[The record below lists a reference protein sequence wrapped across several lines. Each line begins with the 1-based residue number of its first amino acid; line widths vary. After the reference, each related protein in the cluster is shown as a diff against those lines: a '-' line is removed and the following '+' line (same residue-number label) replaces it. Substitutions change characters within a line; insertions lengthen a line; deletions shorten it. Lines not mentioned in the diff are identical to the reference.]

1 MKRAGHEQLKPGP
14 SEVTDPVIL
23 DALKRSLVWAS
34 VAALFWLAWK
44 LAQPILIIIGGLVF
58 AALLDGGVRLL
69 GRVLP
74 IPRGWRLAIIVLAGF
89 GFVGG
94 TITLAGY
101 ELAAQAEELR
111 AVIGAQVQT
120 FLAFVERLGLMPS
133 GSQAGDLANQLLG
146 SLGQLTAAVGSAL
159 GAITTLLMIVVMGIF
174 LAVEP
179 RLYERGVAWMLPAKR
194 RAEFFITADRV
205 GFALRRLLAG
215 RLVGMA
221 VEGIG
226 TWIGLAIGGVP
237 MAALLGLLT
246 GLLTFIPNI
255 GAPISGVLMV
265 LAGFSAGTEAGFWAL
280 GVYLVVQ
287 NVDGYLIMPMVA
299 KKSVDLAPA
308 LVLAAQILF
317 GALFGILGL
326 ALADVIVATI
336 KIALERRSEVREQ
349 AVPAS
354 SRAAQS

>member
-1 MKRAGHEQLKPGP
+1 MMRAGHEPMEPGP
-14 SEVTDPVIL
+14 SEVTDPVVR
-23 DALKRSLVWAS
+23 DALKRSLVWIS
-34 VAALFWLAWK
+34 VAACFWLAWT
-44 LAQPILIIIGGLVF
+44 LAQPILIILGGLVF

-69 GRVLP
+69 GRILP
-74 IPRGWRLAIIVLAGF
+74 IPRGWRLAIVVLAGF
-89 GFVGG
+89 GFIGG

-101 ELAAQAEELR
+101 ELTAQAEELR
-111 AVIGAQVQT
+111 VVVTAQIQT

-133 GSQAGDLANQLLG
+133 GSQMGDLANQLLG

-159 GAITTLLMIVVMGIF
+159 GAITTLLMIVVLGIF

-179 RLYERGVAWMLPAKR
+179 RLYERGVAWMLPAGK

-226 TWIGLAIGGVP
+226 TWIGLTIGGVP
-237 MAALLGLLT
+237 MAALLGLIT
-246 GLLTFIPNI
+246 GILTFIPNI
-255 GAPISGVLMV
+255 GAFISGVLLV
-265 LAGFSAGTEAGFWAL
+265 LVGFSAGFETGLWAL

-287 NVDGYLIMPMVA
+287 NVDGYLIVPMVA
-299 KKSVDLAPA
+299 KRSVDLAPA
-308 LVLAAQILF
+308 LVLAAQILL

-336 KIALERRSEVREQ
+336 KIALERRSEVRER
-349 AVPAS
+349 AVPAP
-354 SRAAQS
+354 SRAAR

>member
-226 TWIGLAIGGVP
+226 TWIGLMIGGVP
-237 MAALLGLLT
+237 
-246 GLLTFIPNI
+246 
-255 GAPISGVLMV
+255 ISL
-265 LAGFSAGTEAGFWAL
+265 
-280 GVYLVVQ
+280 
-287 NVDGYLIMPMVA
+287 
-299 KKSVDLAPA
+299 
-308 LVLAAQILF
+308 
-317 GALFGILGL
+317 
-326 ALADVIVATI
+326 
-336 KIALERRSEVREQ
+336 
-349 AVPAS
+349 
-354 SRAAQS
+354 